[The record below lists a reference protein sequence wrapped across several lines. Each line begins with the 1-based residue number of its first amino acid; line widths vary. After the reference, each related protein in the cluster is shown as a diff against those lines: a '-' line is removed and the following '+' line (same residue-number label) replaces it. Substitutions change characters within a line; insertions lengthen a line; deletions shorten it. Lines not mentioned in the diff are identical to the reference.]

1 MTRNQF
7 NVFSTI
13 VAKAGSND
21 AIWWQGYYWINLTA
35 RQAKEIDTILRG
47 KGFVDTVMDV
57 KGRKAHL
64 LPSGLTLAYTA

>member
-7 NVFSTI
+7 NVFSKI
-13 VAKAGSND
+13 VTAAGAND
-21 AIWWQGYYWINLTA
+21 VVWWQGYYWIDLTA

-47 KGFVDTVMDV
+47 KGFVDTVTDF